1 VKMEDRPVPRRNSPW
16 GNPKEEYRQPRAH
29 RCNDRLEDIIQACFE
44 GNIFK
49 TVPGPLR
56 LFRECMKAKPGEE
69 PTEPFF
75 YLKLD
80 PPKRKEVKLE
90 GELGD

>member
-1 VKMEDRPVPRRNSPW
+1 MTVWRTLYSLTFHGDELYW
-16 GNPKEEYRQPRAH
+16 A
-29 RCNDRLEDIIQACFE
+29 IQMIYMTGARTVVIACFE
-44 GNIFK
+44 GNLFK
-49 TVPGPLR
+49 TLPGPIR
-56 LFRECMKAKPGEE
+56 LFRECMKSNPGEE

-80 PPKRKEVKLE
+80 PPTRKEKKPE